1 MEDLLKKLFYQGLGV
16 VAITKDKVEKAIAEL
31 IQKGKITEEE
41 GRKLYDD
48 LASEGKKSADD
59 LSQGLKDFVREQI
72 EKSGIPSRA
81 EFDALKLRIAE
92 LEAQL
97 KEPQQ

>member
-59 LSQGLKDFVREQI
+59 LGQGLKDFIREQI